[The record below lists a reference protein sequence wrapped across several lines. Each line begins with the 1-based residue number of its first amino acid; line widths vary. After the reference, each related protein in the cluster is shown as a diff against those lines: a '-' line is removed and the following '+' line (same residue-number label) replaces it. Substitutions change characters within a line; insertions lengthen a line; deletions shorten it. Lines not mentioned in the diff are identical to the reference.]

1 MARAHLYGTPVSPG
15 IALGT
20 IHFLHT
26 EPVPD
31 KRRIVPS
38 EVEAEQQALRQ
49 ALEAVREDLRQ
60 AMNKVPEDL
69 QEYREIISAQVE
81 MTQDPKLVD
90 STCQLIAREQVGAA
104 WALNCV
110 VTQLCEVFRNMDDPY
125 LRDRAQDIRVVGM
138 RILNRLSGATD
149 AVQAGDNL
157 ILAAED
163 ISPADIMD
171 LDVHSIRG
179 IVTREGGL
187 TSHTA
192 ILARGMHIPALVCVT
207 NLLVAA
213 RDGDKV
219 IIDGLGGNV
228 LISPSEEDTL
238 HYSRRATAYS
248 AWQVAARNTAHWPA
262 DTTDALRVGV
272 LANIERPHEAREL
285 SQVGA
290 DGIGLYRTE
299 FAFLRETLPTEE
311 ELYAEYATVV
321 QDAPGRAI
329 IRTLDCGA
337 DKLTRAQQ
345 AFKEPNPA
353 LGLRGIRFTLHH
365 QDLFRAQLRALLRAG
380 RLGKLSILLPMI
392 STVEEVRSVRR
403 LIQEVDQELTMRNV
417 PHASRVPLGV
427 MIETPAAVLITDV
440 LARECDFFSIGS
452 NDLIHYLMAIDRNN
466 RHVAYLGDAMHPA
479 VIRSLKRIIDSGHRE
494 GLSVSACGELS
505 SDPFGVV
512 LMLGM
517 GIDSLSVSPSFLPG
531 IKHLIRKLDAQAC
544 TELATQVLLSMDIPA
559 CKHMVNEMLQK
570 VLGHELS
577 FMTSAVMGGHA

>member
-1 MARAHLYGTPVSPG
+1 M
-15 IALGT
+15 
-20 IHFLHT
+20 
-26 EPVPD
+26 
-31 KRRIVPS
+31 
-38 EVEAEQQALRQ
+38 
-49 ALEAVREDLRQ
+49 
-60 AMNKVPEDL
+60 
-69 QEYREIISAQVE
+69 
-81 MTQDPKLVD
+81 
-90 STCQLIAREQVGAA
+90 
-104 WALNCV
+104 
-110 VTQLCEVFRNMDDPY
+110 
-125 LRDRAQDIRVVGM
+125 
-138 RILNRLSGATD
+138 
-149 AVQAGDNL
+149 
-157 ILAAED
+157 
-163 ISPADIMD
+163 
-171 LDVHSIRG
+171 
-179 IVTREGGL
+179 
-187 TSHTA
+187 
-192 ILARGMHIPALVCVT
+192 
-207 NLLVAA
+207 
-213 RDGDKV
+213 
-219 IIDGLGGNV
+219 
-228 LISPSEEDTL
+228 
-238 HYSRRATAYS
+238 
-248 AWQVAARNTAHWPA
+248 
-262 DTTDALRVGV
+262 
-272 LANIERPHEAREL
+272 
-285 SQVGA
+285 
-290 DGIGLYRTE
+290 
-299 FAFLRETLPTEE
+299 
-311 ELYAEYATVV
+311 
-321 QDAPGRAI
+321 
-329 IRTLDCGA
+329 
-337 DKLTRAQQ
+337 
-345 AFKEPNPA
+345 
-353 LGLRGIRFTLHH
+353 GLRGIRFTLHH